1 MRRSGAR
8 SKWLGVV
15 ADATGASAFAVR
27 EGQHD
32 RALIAQC
39 RLEYDTNQLVGEAGE
54 SRLRLFVQE
63 NGLRGC
69 PVHLRFVGSGTVV
82 QVLQLPPMSSR
93 NRARAVHTR
102 LTSYAGGR
110 QLIVDTRVERGAH
123 GNEVVHVLAA
133 GVDRCLARGL
143 CRVFRMAGLRPAS
156 VTGLATTFQ
165 APSDQGR
172 VVQLV
177 LAERTTTIQ
186 LFEDGRLISCRDV
199 LLGRRDLIIAYQ
211 RPILAEHG
219 PVTLSA
225 EQAEQLS
232 QVVGVPVA
240 GEDEVLP
247 GVRGRQ
253 LWPLLTPVLQRLRN
267 EVEQTLAH
275 TRLVTSTP
283 VALKVLS
290 LPVIPGVA
298 EYVSRELK
306 LGQSPVPTDL
316 GEATYLAALCRQPA
330 GKAAIDLRPSEER
343 FVASFRK
350 PALAACVAALLIILG
365 NSAGPR
371 QARARLEELAST
383 AAVLQAQLHL
393 AQEQRTA
400 TQQSLGQ
407 FASELQSRTR
417 LSAALPPAVPS
428 LGALKALFRS
438 VPAGTQLLEVNLEA
452 DTVPATLTVRA
463 DYVGDAE
470 ASVTA
475 AQWARQLADS
485 VFFSDAEVTAVT
497 GYDDGNKAALEIRAL
512 VRGG

>member
-1 MRRSGAR
+1 MRRSSAHSR
-8 SKWLGVV
+8 WLGVV
-15 ADATGASAFAVR
+15 ADATGASVFAVR
-27 EGQHD
+27 ERRPD
-32 RALIAQC
+32 RAVTAQC
-39 RLEYDTNQLVGEAGE
+39 RLEYDAEQLEAGAGV

-82 QVLQLPPMSSR
+82 QALQMPPMSNH

-110 QLIVDTRVERGAH
+110 QLIIDTRVERGARTSK
-123 GNEVVHVLAA
+123 VVHVLAA
-133 GVDRCLARGL
+133 GVDGRLARGL
-143 CRVFRMAGLRPAS
+143 CRTFRKAGLRPAS
-156 VTGLATTFQ
+156 ATGLATSFQ

-199 LLGRRDLIIAYQ
+199 LLGRRDFIVAYQ

-219 PVTLSA
+219 PLTLST

-232 QVVGVPVA
+232 QEVGVPVA

-275 TRLVTSTP
+275 TQRITSTS

-298 EYVSRELK
+298 DYVSRELE
-306 LGQSPVPTDL
+306 LGRPPVPTDQ
-316 GEATYLAALCRQPA
+316 GEGTYLAALCGQPA
-330 GKAAIDLRPSEER
+330 GKAAIDLRPPEER
-343 FVASFRK
+343 FVARFHK
-350 PALAACVAALLIILG
+350 PALAACVAALVIILG
-365 NSAGPR
+365 NSTGPR
-371 QARARLEELAST
+371 QAQARLAGLAST
-383 AAVLQAQLHL
+383 AEVLQTQLHL
-393 AQEQRTA
+393 AQEQRAA
-400 TQQSLGQ
+400 TQQSLDEL
-407 FASELQSRTR
+407 ASELQSRTR
-417 LSAALPPAVPS
+417 LGAALPPAVPG

-438 VPAGTQLLEVNLEA
+438 IPAGTQLLEVKLEA
-452 DTVPATLTVRA
+452 DSAPATLTVRA
-463 DYVGDAE
+463 DYLGDAE

-485 VFFSDAEVTAVT
+485 AFFSDAEVTVVT
-497 GYDDGNKAALEIRAL
+497 GYDDGDKAALEIRAL
-512 VRGG
+512 VR